1 MGRAYARPAS
11 KSLLGEIKKNSMA
24 YLFILPAMVGIFAVI
39 LVPLAQAIIISFK
52 RYYIL
57 DILRE
62 DPPFIGLANY
72 ATILSDPQFWYSLR
86 ITIWFTFACVALTM
100 LFGLLIAILL
110 DQDFPGRDIVTV
122 SVLVPWVIP
131 RVASS
136 ILWKWIYDDQF
147 GILNYMLSKIGLKS
161 FANFPW
167 LAKAGSAFWAV
178 IIVVVWQSVPFI
190 AVSLLAGLRTIPDE
204 VYGAAEIDGAGGFWQ
219 KTTLISIPMLRNLI
233 TILIVMSTIWDFK
246 VFDQMFV
253 MTEGGPAGSTMVLG
267 IYTWMMAFGG
277 LQMALLLRWP

>member
-1 MGRAYARPAS
+1 MQKQVSGLNKGMGRAYARPAS

-110 DQDFPGRDIVTV
+110 DQDFPRKRHSYSLCTGTLGNPESRLFHPVEMDI
-122 SVLVPWVIP
+122 
-131 RVASS
+131 R
-136 ILWKWIYDDQF
+136 
-147 GILNYMLSKIGLKS
+147 
-161 FANFPW
+161 
-167 LAKAGSAFWAV
+167 
-178 IIVVVWQSVPFI
+178 
-190 AVSLLAGLRTIPDE
+190 
-204 VYGAAEIDGAGGFWQ
+204 
-219 KTTLISIPMLRNLI
+219 
-233 TILIVMSTIWDFK
+233 
-246 VFDQMFV
+246 
-253 MTEGGPAGSTMVLG
+253 
-267 IYTWMMAFGG
+267 
-277 LQMALLLRWP
+277 